1 MLNGKFASIEKSAP
15 ECRQDAFESSDC
27 MIKATAQEIDRSVN
41 MEERGWWD
49 LWNTSYRAKDELDAT
64 PTELFA
70 HVAAVV
76 EHATK
81 GKPGRILEVACG
93 TGVLSRKLNFTSY
106 QGLDISSAAIDIA
119 QKKMNEPGLG
129 SVSNRT
135 YEVADFHNWTPPSDL
150 VDTVLCVDAMHSF
163 RDQPSVARK
172 ISGMLQSGG
181 LFIVAT
187 INPFVYN
194 RIRRVGG
201 VRLENGP
208 VSHWLSRRELH
219 GLIRQA
225 GLSIERSYTI
235 MPRGNMGWL
244 RIVNSSRLNEALG
257 PRFGSMF
264 RRVKEWSG
272 LGQYRV
278 VIARKS

>member
-1 MLNGKFASIEKSAP
+1 
-15 ECRQDAFESSDC
+15 
-27 MIKATAQEIDRSVN
+27 
-41 MEERGWWD
+41 MEERSWWD
-49 LWNTSYRAKDELDAT
+49 LWNSSYRAKDELDAT

-70 HVAAVV
+70 HVAEVV
-76 EHATK
+76 EQATK

-93 TGVLSRKLNFTSY
+93 TGALSRKLKFTSY
-106 QGLDISSAAIDIA
+106 RGLDISSAAIDIA
-119 QKKMNEPGLG
+119 QSKMNEARRESELD
-129 SVSNRT
+129 RT
-135 YEVADFHNWTPPSDL
+135 YDAADFHSWPPPSDT

-163 RDQPSVARK
+163 RDQQSVARK
-172 ISGMLQSGG
+172 IAGMLQSGG

-187 INPFVYN
+187 INPVVYK

-219 GLIRQA
+219 ELIREA

-257 PRFGSMF
+257 PRFGAMF
-264 RRVKEWSG
+264 RRLKESAG